1 MLDGVIDRVLIF
13 VVGIEDADIEY
24 FSELDIVGDLDNEFD
39 LVNDLVA
46 RLVVATAEG
55 DRV

>member
-1 MLDGVIDRVLIF
+1 L

-24 FSELDIVGDLDNEFD
+24 FSELDIVSDLDNEFD

-46 RLVVATAEG
+46 RLVVARAEG
-55 DRV
+55 DTV